1 MSIFKNLSRRE
12 REVMEILLRLEKATL
27 AEIADRMDD
36 PPTRPAMRS
45 IIKGLE
51 GKGILRQSEKRGR
64 EFLFEPASQVNQEG
78 PSALRKLLK
87 TFFGGS
93 MSTGIAA
100 YLNDPDQEINSEE
113 LEQIEALIQEAKKRT
128 SGSTSSSPSQ

>member
-12 REVMEILLRLEKATL
+12 REVMEILMRLEKGTL
-27 AEIADRMDD
+27 AEIAERMDD

-51 GKGILRQSEKRGR
+51 SKGILQQCEKRGR
-64 EFLFEPASQVNQEG
+64 EFLFEPIPQANQEG
-78 PSALRKLLK
+78 PSALGKLIK

-93 MSTGIAA
+93 MSSGIAA
-100 YLNDPDQEINSEE
+100 YLNDPDQDINTEE
-113 LEQIEALIQEAKKRT
+113 LEQIETLIREAKERDNA
-128 SGSTSSSPSQ
+128 SSNSKH